1 GLTDSE
7 INNSTIRS
15 ILDKEKLIGPTFMDW
30 YRNLRIVL
38 KAEKKL
44 VHLEQPLPPTYLPV
58 EPQGVRDAYTALY
71 DAQLEVTCLMLA
83 NVSPE
88 LQKNEEGQFVS
99 SYILK
104 IKGYLDNLERLG
116 YLMPQ
121 ELETIPELHV
131 MLELHEKGIPKKF
144 VTPVV
149 LAIRRGKIKKKKNK
163 PQGAKEKGN
172 RRNRECD
179 KCWGEKDG
187 RNRVGGGV
195 TRREEM
201 SYYDEVVKLP
211 KKLVAACMTCPICN
225 KLYRD
230 ATTLAEC
237 LHTFGWARKWVDN
250 PGKSSLFG
258 YDVPFPDHPWM
269 FIQRVCR
276 KCISKKFTD
285 DELECCPICN
295 ADLGCVPEEKL
306 RSDNNLQDMR
316 GKIFPSKRQRVK
328 APEVTPSVTLPL
340 RRKERSLSSLVVD
353 TPRVSPQTT
362 LTGKRSKIPPRKKP
376 RFSADKSV
384 KKDDDSADVQ
394 QDSSSSRETSN
405 RFNHK
410 LRQVEPVGNPWN
422 CLVEVANRSKSSNV
436 KSEPQR
442 IPKGEVNARQ
452 LKGKDL
458 KRSKFQDENGR
469 SDVDATESPK
479 PRKKRKYRKKKA
491 ASQGVLDAHAN
502 NAAREKRINPIWFH
516 LVPSEEQEGEPLG
529 QIQGSFI
536 RLKDV
541 NVPVAVIQKFVMS
554 KLQLGSDHEIEL
566 KCMGRPLVPTLLLG
580 TLMEMWLQTQPTS
593 QAVSV
598 VIGSSAKEYMMEI
611 SYARKPSGVGL
622 GASQALA
629 A

>member
-1 GLTDSE
+1 
-7 INNSTIRS
+7 
-15 ILDKEKLIGPTFMDW
+15 
-30 YRNLRIVL
+30 
-38 KAEKKL
+38 
-44 VHLEQPLPPTYLPV
+44 
-58 EPQGVRDAYTALY
+58 
-71 DAQLEVTCLMLA
+71 
-83 NVSPE
+83 
-88 LQKNEEGQFVS
+88 
-99 SYILK
+99 
-104 IKGYLDNLERLG
+104 
-116 YLMPQ
+116 
-121 ELETIPELHV
+121 
-131 MLELHEKGIPKKF
+131 
-144 VTPVV
+144 
-149 LAIRRGKIKKKKNK
+149 
-163 PQGAKEKGN
+163 
-172 RRNRECD
+172 
-179 KCWGEKDG
+179 
-187 RNRVGGGV
+187 
-195 TRREEM
+195 M
-201 SYYDEVVKLP
+201 SYYDEVVKIP

-230 ATTLAEC
+230 ATTVAEC
-237 LHTFGWARKWVDN
+237 LHTF
-250 PGKSSLFG
+250 
-258 YDVPFPDHPWM
+258 
-269 FIQRVCR
+269 CR
-276 KCISKKFTD
+276 KCISKKFND

-316 GKIFPSKRQRVK
+316 GKIFPSKRRRIK
-328 APEVTPSVTLPL
+328 APEVTPSVALPL

-384 KKDDDSADVQ
+384 KKEDDSVDVQ

-410 LRQVEPVGNPWN
+410 LRQNSSSPEPSSPDKEKTNGKGDQWNPLN

-442 IPKGEVNARQ
+442 IPKGEVNARK

-479 PRKKRKYRKKKA
+479 PRKKRKYRKKKV
-491 ASQGVLDAHAN
+491 ASQAVLDANAN
-502 NAAREKRINPIWFH
+502 YAAREKRINPIWFH

-529 QIQGSFI
+529 QIQGSFV

-611 SYARKPSGVGL
+611 SYARKPSAAGL

-629 A
+629 T